1 MAETGAV
8 GASLAGI
15 GLPDVLIHQGRYEE
29 AEAELK
35 RAIASDEKAGNREP
49 AAVKWVA
56 LAEVYEATGR
66 PAPAEAAARKAA
78 AMGKEDATQAPAGRL
93 LARLGKSAEAMAIAS
108 RLSGKLEPQS
118 RAYGRIVEAN
128 VAMQAGRWADAIDAL
143 RAAVKFADVWLAR
156 YVMGVAYVRAGHE
169 VEALPELDTSS
180 KRRGEATALF
190 LDDTPT
196 FRALAALPYWLGRAQ
211 EGAGQQ
217 TAAMASYGT
226 FLKTREAAPADPLVA
241 DVRKRM
247 R

>member
-1 MAETGAV
+1 MTALAAGDPAAAIEAYRKMAETGAV

-15 GLPDVLIHQGRYEE
+15 GLPDVLIYQGRYEE

-35 RAIASDEKAGNREP
+35 RAIAADEKAGNREP

-66 PAPAEAAARKAA
+66 PALAEAAARKAA
-78 AMGKEDATQAPAGRL
+78 ALGKEDATQVPAGRL

-156 YVMGVAYVRAGHE
+156 YDMGVAYVRAGHE
-169 VEALPELDTSS
+169 VEALPELDSLLEAP
-180 KRRGEATALF
+180 RRGHRAVPRRHPDASARWRRSPTGSAAPRKVPASRRRRWPATA
-190 LDDTPT
+190 P
-196 FRALAALPYWLGRAQ
+196 
-211 EGAGQQ
+211 
-217 TAAMASYGT
+217 S
-226 FLKTREAAPADPLVA
+226 
-241 DVRKRM
+241 
-247 R
+247 